1 MKDSENN
8 NSILGRLIELS
19 FRFANM
25 ITKKK
30 PGDKLSPNEED
41 IAARIKIYQSVVEK
55 NNETKPSHKTDK

>member
-8 NSILGRLIELS
+8 NSILDRLIELS

-41 IAARIKIYQSVVEK
+41 IAARIKVYQSVVEK
-55 NNETKPSHKTDK
+55 NN